1 MANISIY
8 IDGEPLDM
16 AKSGISVTF
25 TPLRF
30 CGGVMSDGVSV
41 DFTLPPTRRNM
52 ELLGMGGELYG
63 GFPDDIRGL
72 AVCGAFTRECRVS
85 VKSVTAEGI
94 TAAVFL
100 FAVPAGMAD
109 RLLWRLLPDD
119 SFTIVPWYASL
130 DDEYTFPSYAA
141 ESGNALGCY
150 ARHPFLSWGGE
161 LKAAIEQACGCTID
175 DTAAAAV
182 FSDFYDLGILA
193 DGKRLCPENPTQC
206 LYVALRTGESYGY
219 IYGGQHA
226 VNDLESGG
234 LFSWYRD
241 QLGLFPES
249 WQWDGSGVRAA
260 SEQRQTGATAITF
273 NRDCE
278 ARITVRAIGSG
289 VRTLEINGSPVALSV
304 STSIGGNYYEAVTN
318 EQFAAGDTLAFVPM
332 SANDD
337 LLIKIDYTDYMI
349 EEADYDRPLA
359 YMPVDMSFTVG
370 TDPLEPSWT
379 GWSYSYFG
387 LWANAPKRAV
397 RSLMTTLAWAV
408 GCELKVSG
416 SEIAFTTTT
425 LTEAVNVRQRLVTA
439 VNNGAAMLNGKGL
452 IKWRNEPFMRTIG
465 EGEGEEETTVFESE
479 FQSPEVSDRRLTG
492 VGLRT
497 VVPIYDVQ
505 YSDGDQRDWP
515 VQYTDMEGVFGLRVQ
530 VAIDPFEAELQPFGE
545 LSDMGLEAVGTGGIV
560 EVEGVTTDDIS
571 AADTLNCEGVALLV
585 EEAVYNSDN
594 ENFNYKAIRI

>member
-1 MANISIY
+1 MARLDIY
-8 IDGEPLDM
+8 IGGSPLDM
-16 AKSGISVTF
+16 AKSDISVTF

-41 DFTLPPTRRNM
+41 DFTLPPTRHNM

-72 AVCGAFTRECRVS
+72 AVCGVFARKCRLS

-100 FAVPAGMAD
+100 FAVPPGMAD
-109 RLLWRLLPDD
+109 KLLWRLLPDD
-119 SFTIVPWYASL
+119 GGTIYPWSASL
-130 DDEYTFPSYAA
+130 GNMSMFPQYAA

-161 LKAAIEQACGCTID
+161 LKTAIEQACGCTID
-175 DTAAAAV
+175 DTAAAAAYP
-182 FSDFYDLGILA
+182 DFYDLGILA

-206 LYVALRTGESYGY
+206 LYVALRTSEAYGY
-219 IYGGQHA
+219 IYGGQHT

-234 LFSWYRD
+234 LFSWYHD

-273 NRDCE
+273 NRECE

-289 VRTLEINGSPVALSV
+289 VRTIEINGSPVALSV
-304 STSIGGNYYEAVTN
+304 STFIGGNYYEAVTN

-332 SANDD
+332 AANDD
-337 LLIKIDYTDYMI
+337 LLIKIDYTNYTI

-359 YMPVDMSFTVG
+359 YMPVSISFTMG
-370 TDPLEPSWT
+370 TDPNEPDWT

-387 LWANAPKRAV
+387 LWANAPKRSV
-397 RSLMTTLAWAV
+397 RSLLTTMAWAV

-416 SEIAFTTTT
+416 SEIAFVAAT
-425 LTEAVNVRQRLVTA
+425 LTEAVPVRQKLVTA
-439 VNNGAAMLNGKGL
+439 VNNGAAMLIGKCL
-452 IKWRNEPFMRTIG
+452 IKWRNDAFMRTIG
-465 EGEGEEETTVFESE
+465 EGEEMTTIFESE
-479 FQSPEVSDRRLTG
+479 FRSPEVSDRRLTG
-492 VGLRT
+492 GGLRT
-497 VVPIYDVQ
+497 VVPIYDVL

-515 VQYTDMEGVFGLRVQ
+515 VQYTDMEGVLGLRVQ
-530 VAIDPFEAELQPFGE
+530 VAIDPFKAEFQPFGK

-571 AADTLNCEGVALLV
+571 AADALNCEGVALLV